1 MILTMK
7 MIKLERFPEKGYTA
21 VHDHCDKIPKDYIS
35 MNTCHTIITVQSGE
49 IKVMK
54 LRLK

>member
-1 MILTMK
+1 MK
-7 MIKLERFPEKGYTA
+7 MIKLDERFTEKGYTA
-21 VHDHCDKIPKDYIS
+21 VYDHCDKIPKDYIS
-35 MNTCHTIITVQSGE
+35 INTCHTVITVQSGE